1 MAADVAPG
9 RRPGGGAVS
18 GRAHALYLGAI
29 AVLVLVLVCVGA
41 RAARAA
47 RVLRE
52 AQERFGLG
60 GAGPARSAVPRRAPL
75 REATGAELLRPRTFE
90 EYRAEVDGLVARAL
104 ELGDL
109 GPPGK
114 LADACALALRGGKRL
129 RPIILLEV
137 CRAATVAGGGR
148 GPPVDPADAA
158 LFVEYLHASSL
169 VVDDLPAF
177 DDDAERRGAPA
188 VHAAAGPAVAQM
200 AALSLLAGAFQN
212 ICRQVDW
219 LRENCP
225 EAGNVDALGTR
236 LCHDVSAAIGAMG
249 AAGGQLMD
257 SALSE
262 AELFAAHG
270 SGAVLEIMRLKTA
283 TFYEIA
289 FLAGWLVAGGDAA
302 GAEDLRRAG
311 QRFGTAFQVADDI
324 GDAAQDAARRAA
336 GKPGW
341 NFANHYGEGE
351 ARAWV
356 ARELAACRAALEAR
370 GLFTP
375 LWEEIYG
382 KVWAMAGGGP
392 P

>member
-1 MAADVAPG
+1 
-9 RRPGGGAVS
+9 
-18 GRAHALYLGAI
+18 
-29 AVLVLVLVCVGA
+29 
-41 RAARAA
+41 
-47 RVLRE
+47 
-52 AQERFGLG
+52 
-60 GAGPARSAVPRRAPL
+60 
-75 REATGAELLRPRTFE
+75 
-90 EYRAEVDGLVARAL
+90 
-104 ELGDL
+104 
-109 GPPGK
+109 
-114 LADACALALRGGKRL
+114 
-129 RPIILLEV
+129 
-137 CRAATVAGGGR
+137 
-148 GPPVDPADAA
+148 
-158 LFVEYLHASSL
+158 
-169 VVDDLPAF
+169 
-177 DDDAERRGAPA
+177 
-188 VHAAAGPAVAQM
+188 
-200 AALSLLAGAFQN
+200 
-212 ICRQVDW
+212 
-219 LRENCP
+219 
-225 EAGNVDALGTR
+225 
-236 LCHDVSAAIGAMG
+236 
-249 AAGGQLMD
+249 MD